1 MAVDWDEERRLRD
14 FLGLTLTPA
23 RACAEQLGLE
33 VRVLR
38 DGSRHYGQ
46 KMDLSQKR
54 VNLWLDDGQVTT
66 AQRF

>member
-1 MAVDWDEERRLRD
+1 MAGKDKEERRLPE
-14 FLGLTLTPA
+14 FLGLSLVEARTLA
-23 RACAEQLGLE
+23 DQLGLQ

-46 KMDLSQKR
+46 KMNLSQRR
-54 VNLWLDDGQVTT
+54 VNLWLDDGHVTD